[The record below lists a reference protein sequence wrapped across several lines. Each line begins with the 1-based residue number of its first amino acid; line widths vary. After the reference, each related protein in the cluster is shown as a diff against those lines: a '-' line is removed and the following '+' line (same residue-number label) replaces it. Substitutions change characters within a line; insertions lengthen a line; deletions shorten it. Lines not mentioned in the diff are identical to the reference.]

1 MVGLWKNGSLLI
13 ATILE
18 HFVLSMYCVLLVLFA
33 AVTCRRRKTAAKEI
47 RPSIRTF
54 LADRKAK
61 SVGMDSGSLADDP
74 KQEQNV
80 KDKVQNEEKFVEEK
94 KTQAS
99 EQQLL
104 DVAQEMYQKQQ
115 TRLAETQRIDQDGDD
130 LVVTARRALA
140 STSTKE
146 KDATRNS
153 TKKDKPPSA
162 RLPTDATQDMSI
174 VEKSKMYKIR
184 KGEIAI

>member
-1 MVGLWKNGSLLI
+1 M
-13 ATILE
+13 
-18 HFVLSMYCVLLVLFA
+18 MVLFA
-33 AVTCRRRKTAAKEI
+33 AITCRRRKGAARDIK
-47 RPSIRTF
+47 PSIRTF

-61 SVGMDSGSLADDP
+61 SVGMDSGSMVEDP

-80 KDKVQNEEKFVEEK
+80 KDKVQNEEKPVEEK

-104 DVAQEMYQKQQ
+104 DVAQEMYQMQQ
-115 TRLAETQRIDQDGDD
+115 KRLAETQGIEQDGGDYENFGPSKKPD
-130 LVVTARRALA
+130 TPERSAHLIVTARPTLA
-140 STSTKE
+140 SNSTKE
-146 KDATRNS
+146 KNSAKNS
-153 TKKDKPPSA
+153 TKKDTSA

-184 KGEIAI
+184 RGEVAI